1 MYHIFLRFVSF
12 AFSQFYHK
20 AQELPENL
28 NLNFPQSFYGTHRL
42 KEDEDKHVREAI
54 SALQMP

>member
-1 MYHIFLRFVSF
+1 MYNSLIRFVSF
-12 AFSQFYHK
+12 AISQFCQK
-20 AQELPENL
+20 ARELPENL
-28 NLNFPQSFYGTHRL
+28 NLNFPQSFCGTHRL